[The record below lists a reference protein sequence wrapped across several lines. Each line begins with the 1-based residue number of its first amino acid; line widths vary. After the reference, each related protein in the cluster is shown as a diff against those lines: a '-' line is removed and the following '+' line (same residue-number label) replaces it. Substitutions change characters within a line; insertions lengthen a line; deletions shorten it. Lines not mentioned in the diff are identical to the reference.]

1 MRLLHHYKDVTKI
14 NFERVQLTSELSL
27 SKANKAFISP
37 FGTIPLIRWFQL
49 FHYTYNFILLS
60 NPYYLVH
67 LLLIFKNE
75 L

>member
-37 FGTIPLIRWFQL
+37 FGTIQLIRWFQL
-49 FHYTYNFILLS
+49 FHYTYNFTIL
-60 NPYYLVH
+60 PT
-67 LLLIFKNE
+67 I
-75 L
+75 

>member
-49 FHYTYNFILLS
+49 FHYTFNFTILLIRT
-60 NPYYLVH
+60 NRTVQGNNNN
-67 LLLIFKNE
+67 K
-75 L
+75 